1 MIGAKLGLTSRV
13 KRQAL
18 GIHEPVF
25 GRLTS
30 GMVVPHGQALQ
41 LDELIHP
48 RAEPEIA
55 FLIGKRIEAP
65 TTVAQVLAATE
76 AVFPAIEVVDSRY
89 SEPFRLPD
97 SVADN
102 AGAARIV
109 VGARG
114 RPPEALVDLSVLGC
128 VFRCRGAIDTAAG
141 GAVMGH
147 PAAALVW
154 LAEALAAR
162 EECVEPGSIV
172 LVGRSDGLG
181 AAAVPRGRDRGV
193 RRPRVDRRALR
204 MSEEEATTAEV
215 TILPDG
221 VRVVAREGETLLR
234 ALARAGLRYRV
245 GCRRGGCGICKVQLK
260 LGEVRYERPIA
271 DSVLSD
277 DERVEG
283 ICLSCRAVPITNIVI
298 ELQEGD
304 RLRRVL
310 GFVYPNSAPNSAS
323 NSARSPARPPAA
335 PVAEHHGKEENR

>member
-1 MIGAKLGLTSRV
+1 MNAAVGTARPERPEHRSGGEARKIADALIRARLDRTPVAPFTRRLPYRRVDTAYEAQSLVVQHRLEAGERIIGAKLGLTSRV

-55 FLIGKRIEAP
+55 FLIGKRIEAA
-65 TTVAQVLAATE
+65 TTVAQVLVATE

-89 SEPFRLPD
+89 SDPFRLPD

-114 RPPEALVDLSVLGC
+114 RPPEALIDLSVLGC
-128 VFRCRGAIDTAAG
+128 VFRSRGAIDTAAG

-154 LAEALAAR
+154 LAEALAAQQ
-162 EECVEPGSIV
+162 ECIEAGSIV
-172 LVGRSDGLG
+172 LSGGLTASVPLQARGVATAEFDGLG
-181 AAAVPRGRDRGV
+181 
-193 RRPRVDRRALR
+193 
-204 MSEEEATTAEV
+204 S
-215 TILPDG
+215 I
-221 VRVVAREGETLLR
+221 
-234 ALARAGLRYRV
+234 
-245 GCRRGGCGICKVQLK
+245 
-260 LGEVRYERPIA
+260 
-271 DSVLSD
+271 SVH
-277 DERVEG
+277 
-283 ICLSCRAVPITNIVI
+283 CA
-298 ELQEGD
+298 
-304 RLRRVL
+304 
-310 GFVYPNSAPNSAS
+310 
-323 NSARSPARPPAA
+323 
-335 PVAEHHGKEENR
+335 

>member
-1 MIGAKLGLTSRV
+1 
-13 KRQAL
+13 
-18 GIHEPVF
+18 
-25 GRLTS
+25 
-30 GMVVPHGQALQ
+30 MVVPHGEALQ

-162 EECVEPGSIV
+162 GECVEPGSIV
-172 LVGRSDGLG
+172 
-181 AAAVPRGRDRGV
+181 
-193 RRPRVDRRALR
+193 
-204 MSEEEATTAEV
+204 
-215 TILPDG
+215 
-221 VRVVAREGETLLR
+221 
-234 ALARAGLRYRV
+234 
-245 GCRRGGCGICKVQLK
+245 
-260 LGEVRYERPIA
+260 
-271 DSVLSD
+271 
-277 DERVEG
+277 
-283 ICLSCRAVPITNIVI
+283 CRAV
-298 ELQEGD
+298 
-304 RLRRVL
+304 
-310 GFVYPNSAPNSAS
+310 
-323 NSARSPARPPAA
+323 
-335 PVAEHHGKEENR
+335 

>member
-1 MIGAKLGLTSRV
+1 MSAAAGTARPDRPESGAISEARRIADVLIRSRSDRTPIPPFTRRSPFLRVDTAYEAQSLVIQHRLAAGETMIGAKLGLTSRV

-30 GMVVPHGQALQ
+30 GMVVPHGAALQ

-55 FLIGKRIEAP
+55 FLIKKRIEAP
-65 TTVAQVLAATE
+65 TTIAQVLAATE

-114 RPPEALVDLSVLGC
+114 RSPDALVDLSVLGC
-128 VFRCRGAIDTAAG
+128 VFRSRGAIDTAAG

-154 LAEALAAR
+154 LAEALATR
-162 EECVEPGSIV
+162 GESVEPGWIV
-172 LVGRSDGLG
+172 LSGGLTASVGLEARAVVTAEFDGLG
-181 AAAVPRGRDRGV
+181 SIAVHC
-193 RRPRVDRRALR
+193 A
-204 MSEEEATTAEV
+204 
-215 TILPDG
+215 
-221 VRVVAREGETLLR
+221 
-234 ALARAGLRYRV
+234 
-245 GCRRGGCGICKVQLK
+245 
-260 LGEVRYERPIA
+260 
-271 DSVLSD
+271 
-277 DERVEG
+277 
-283 ICLSCRAVPITNIVI
+283 
-298 ELQEGD
+298 
-304 RLRRVL
+304 
-310 GFVYPNSAPNSAS
+310 
-323 NSARSPARPPAA
+323 
-335 PVAEHHGKEENR
+335 